1 VWRLVR
7 VKPKQP
13 SRIRALYDEDEEVE
27 AGSGWQTHFWS
38 GTTLQYK
45 PAMTRMTNFGY
56 KGVHRVENA
65 FFDDA
70 GNEYISG
77 DMVIGGYRYERYSRP
92 RSHSYFLQ
100 DDRAI
105 VYVYTYIVMVSKFSM
120 PPTLG
125 RLNGRF
131 ASYELTTPVMEII
144 LDAIG
149 QCEALD

>member
-1 VWRLVR
+1 MADSLLVGDNIA
-7 VKPKQP
+7 VQA
-13 SRIRALYDEDEEVE
+13 SNDENDK
-27 AGSGWQTHFWS
+27 FWII
-38 GTTLQYK
+38 LV
-45 PAMTRMTNFGY
+45 Y

>member
-1 VWRLVR
+1 MADSLLVGDNIA
-7 VKPKQP
+7 VQA
-13 SRIRALYDEDEEVE
+13 SNDENDK
-27 AGSGWQTHFWS
+27 FWII
-38 GTTLQYK
+38 LV
-45 PAMTRMTNFGY
+45 Y

-149 QCEALD
+149 QCEALDGLFTLLVFLLVFSTIMAI